1 MLFRSQARD
10 EQNSHRLAL
19 RWGREFSAD
28 ALRPWCRQYLRDVF
42 AQPREREYRVV
53 LAALA
58 FLGGIR
64 RQPPPEAERD
74 VAEGMARELARW
86 RAMFA

>member
-1 MLFRSQARD
+1 MNLKNLFLRANYK
-10 EQNSHRLAL
+10 EIIRLGKEHAATL
-19 RWGREFSAD
+19 SAD
-28 ALRPWCRQYLRDVF
+28 ERVF
-42 AQPREREYRVV
+42 F

-64 RQPPPEAERD
+64 RQPPPEAERG

-86 RAMFA
+86 RAMFP